1 MLTITDRDVDLMMVN
16 ASSETMGVIALRIT
30 PTSLNKYVVVVVIQ
44 AFILFIIMLCYE
56 VTIVSVL

>member
-1 MLTITDRDVDLMMVN
+1 MMVN
-16 ASSETMGVIALRIT
+16 ASSETMGVIAFRIT